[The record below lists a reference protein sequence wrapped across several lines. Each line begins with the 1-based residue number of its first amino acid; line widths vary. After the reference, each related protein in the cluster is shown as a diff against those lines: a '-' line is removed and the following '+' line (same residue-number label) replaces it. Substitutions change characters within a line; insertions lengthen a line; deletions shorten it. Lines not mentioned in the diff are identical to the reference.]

1 MSTANEWELDNVLHA
16 LEEDAR
22 VELSA
27 EQRAHVIGGRYE
39 VMEELGA
46 GGTGRVLLVRH
57 QRLGKLFALKL
68 MQADFSRHPES
79 EQLFHREA
87 QLASQLSHPNIVDI
101 VDFGHDADWGWF
113 IVMEYIKGELLST
126 YIAKGHLPVAVVCDV
141 AEQLA
146 DALRHSH
153 SKGVVHADVKSDNV
167 LVVTPEGE
175 EGGQRWQVKL
185 LDFGTAQFG
194 TEHAAAS
201 APAKF
206 ITGTPEYIAPERAMG
221 GPAQP
226 ASDIY
231 AVGIIMYEMLT
242 GNPPFT
248 GETASVLERHLTEVP
263 APAGALRGEV
273 LDERLDAIL
282 EKALAKDP
290 QQRHAG
296 ADELL
301 AELRSYTDALGLQ
314 RPAGVVSPGT
324 MFRPSERVEAAIGAF
339 DELRLPVAGLRRDG
353 VIVVANAAFARL
365 LGAEPDAIVGRNARS
380 TFLEHVNPDL
390 HDDLRVVALNGRILR
405 RDLAIERGGR
415 SSTVRYVLSP
425 ASGACGHCLL
435 VLYPL

>member
-1 MSTANEWELDNVLHA
+1 MDEWELDNVLHA

-22 VELSA
+22 EELSA
-27 EQRAHVIGGRYE
+27 EDRAHVIGGRYE
-39 VMEELGA
+39 VVEELGA

-68 MQADFSRHPES
+68 MQADFSLHPES
-79 EQLFHREA
+79 EQIFHREA
-87 QLASQLSHPNIVDI
+87 QLASQLAHPNIVDM
-101 VDFGHDADWGWF
+101 VDFGHDEAWGWF
-113 IVMEYIKGELLST
+113 IVMEYIKGELLSKHIEQGQLP
-126 YIAKGHLPVAVVCDV
+126 IAVACEV
-141 AEQLA
+141 ASQLA

-167 LVVTPEGE
+167 LVVAHEGE
-175 EGGQRWQVKL
+175 PDRQDWQVKL

-201 APAKF
+201 APATLV
-206 ITGTPEYIAPERAMG
+206 TGTPEYLAPERVMG
-221 GPAQP
+221 GPSQP

-231 AVGIIMYEMLT
+231 ALGIIMYEMLT
-242 GNPPFT
+242 GKPPFT
-248 GETASVLERHLTEVP
+248 GPPETVLERQLTEIP
-263 APAGALRGEV
+263 APAGAVRGEV
-273 LDERLDAIL
+273 LDARLDAIL
-282 EKALAKDP
+282 ERALAKDP
-290 QQRHAG
+290 QQRYAG

-301 AELRSYTDALGLQ
+301 AELRSYMDVLGLQ

-324 MFRPSERVEAAIGAF
+324 MYRASERVEAVVGAF
-339 DELRLPVAGLRRDG
+339 DALRLPIAGIRRDG
-353 VIVVANAAFARL
+353 VILVANAAFARL
-365 LGAEPDAIVGRNARS
+365 LGAEADAVVGRNARS

-405 RDLAIERGGR
+405 RDLAFERDGK